1 MMLTHIQDTN
11 SIMWFDKD
19 DEKFDAVD
27 IDNTEAESDAT
38 DSSSSLGSGV
48 EVLNSI
54 SLWMREPKIILSRTS
69 FPIVLTIA
77 SIANTAGDCNSAIP
91 SVPDR
96 HDNSVLR

>member
-38 DSSSSLGSGV
+38 DSSPSLGSGV

-54 SLWMREPKIILSRTS
+54 SWWMREPR
-69 FPIVLTIA
+69 
-77 SIANTAGDCNSAIP
+77 
-91 SVPDR
+91 
-96 HDNSVLR
+96 